1 MVVFLGNFNGVG
13 KDSKKEYFRYTLLEV
28 QANTKAATEGEE
40 NELTGRVYD
49 FFADAAIDVKGLECG
64 TPVKVEFEEMGE
76 LDGRRRLVS
85 IERVGRS
92 VFRQPKTE

>member
-1 MVVFLGNFNGVG
+1 MVVFLGNVNGVG
-13 KDSKKEYFRYTLLEV
+13 KESKKEYFRYTLLEV
-28 QANTKAATEGEE
+28 QVDKKAQVAGEE
-40 NELTGRVYD
+40 NQLTGRVYD
-49 FFADAAIDVKGLECG
+49 FFADSELDVKGLECG
-64 TPVKVEFEEMGE
+64 TPVKVEFEELGE